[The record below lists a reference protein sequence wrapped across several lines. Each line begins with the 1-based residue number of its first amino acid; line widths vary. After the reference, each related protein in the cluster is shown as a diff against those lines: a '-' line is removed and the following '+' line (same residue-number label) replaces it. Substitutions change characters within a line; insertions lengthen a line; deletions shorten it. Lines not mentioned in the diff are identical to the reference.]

1 VRGEDLNA
9 EERIKFT
16 SCDDLCN
23 VCNLVIMA
31 ELSINI
37 LRLMLVLKK
46 MIHHFKT
53 GPTFFEKEG
62 CTSAHLNPAPTVHV
76 R

>member
-1 VRGEDLNA
+1 MQKKELNLHPV
-9 EERIKFT
+9 IIY
-16 SCDDLCN
+16 
-23 VCNLVIMA
+23 VIICNLVSMA

-37 LRLMLVLKK
+37 LRLMPVLKK

-62 CTSAHLNPAPTVHV
+62 CTSAHLNPAPTVYV